1 MLLAE
6 KDYKG
11 AIKMYS
17 TAMEMEPSRS
27 SAALGAGVASV
38 YSGDLK
44 GAARYFNIAL
54 EVDPEHRQ
62 AKLYLDEVA
71 RRIYAMEAGRDSKK
85 NMTTVPRTSETGLSE
100 HK

>member
-1 MLLAE
+1 
-6 KDYKG
+6 
-11 AIKMYS
+11 
-17 TAMEMEPSRS
+17 MEMEPSRS

-85 NMTTVPRTSETGLSE
+85 NMTTVPRTSETGSSE